1 LTQVHEQIFSKRSV
15 FSKRSGIRAADGE
28 STEAQRTARAV
39 LARRHVARA
48 RADGPVV
55 RRSGA
60 IAGWWADLASS
71 TRVLVAVNG
80 VVVAGVAGI
89 VAALPLLP

>member
-15 FSKRSGIRAADGE
+15 FSKRSGIRAAE
-28 STEAQRTARAV
+28 RTARAV

-48 RADGPVV
+48 RADDPVV

>member
-1 LTQVHEQIFSKRSV
+1 MTQVHEQIFSKRSV
-15 FSKRSGIRAADGE
+15 FSKRSGIRAAE
-28 STEAQRTARAV
+28 RTARAV

-48 RADGPVV
+48 RADDPVV

>member
-1 LTQVHEQIFSKRSV
+1 M
-15 FSKRSGIRAADGE
+15 
-28 STEAQRTARAV
+28 
-39 LARRHVARA
+39 
-48 RADGPVV
+48 V